1 MAEAEVLHCTLQ
13 TCPISESALGYRP
26 SLGGNVFIA
35 VVFGLLLPIQLFLGI
50 RHRTWGFMIG
60 MIGGLLLEIAGYA
73 GRAALRDDPFSRD
86 LFML

>member
-1 MAEAEVLHCTLQ
+1 MAEVAEVVCTLQ

-50 RHRTWGFMIG
+50 RHRTWGFMVG
-60 MIGGLLLEIAGYA
+60 MVGGLLLEIVGYA
-73 GRAALRDDPFSRD
+73 GRAALKDDPFSRD